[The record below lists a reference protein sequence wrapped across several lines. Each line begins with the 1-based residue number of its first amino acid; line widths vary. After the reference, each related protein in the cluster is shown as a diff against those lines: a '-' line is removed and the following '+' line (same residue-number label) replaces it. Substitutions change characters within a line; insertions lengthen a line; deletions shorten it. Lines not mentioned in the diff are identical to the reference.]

1 MVLST
6 RAVASAIG
14 AGCTVVLKASEL
26 SPLTHHLIVEIF
38 EQAGCPKGV
47 LNQVQVAREDAAH
60 ITEFLI
66 ANERIRKVEFIGSA
80 AVGRIIGSV
89 AAKHL
94 KPILMELGGKCPA
107 IVLDD
112 ADLQKAAGLC
122 AAGGRTLPLD
132 VDTLSNRLTQVIS
145 STHASRPNL
154 LLD

>member
-1 MVLST
+1 MERRFGPLNT
-6 RAVASAIG
+6 RHG
-14 AGCTVVLKASEL
+14 
-26 SPLTHHLIVEIF
+26 
-38 EQAGCPKGV
+38 
-47 LNQVQVAREDAAH
+47 
-60 ITEFLI
+60 TEVLI

-122 AAGGRTLPLD
+122 AAGGRTVLAGMIRS
-132 VDTLSNRLTQVIS
+132 SNWLTDIVR
-145 STHASRPNL
+145 STHASRSDL
-154 LLD
+154 FFD